1 MARSRD
7 VHGWQGPQA
16 LTKSLAPLL
25 LLLSCC
31 LPLGLPALALLAST
45 GDPGQNTRTSTPRAG
60 LAAYYACAGPPLL
73 ANRSVGKAG
82 RPYAAPGGVG
92 GNQGRGVLGRGR
104 GCGSCQV
111 AATQALCSP
120 TATCLENWF
129 DKTWEIVALRPRG
142 HVLLSW
148 PRVR

>member
-1 MARSRD
+1 MLPS
-7 VHGWQGPQA
+7 
-16 LTKSLAPLL
+16 
-25 LLLSCC
+25 
-31 LPLGLPALALLAST
+31 PLGLPALALLAST

-111 AATQALCSP
+111 AATQALCGLPASFGKLVQQNMGDCCAQ
-120 TATCLENWF
+120 ATWACSVVLASGAVRGQCPGRVQSASGLEC
-129 DKTWEIVALRPRG
+129 ISC
-142 HVLLSW
+142 VLLS
-148 PRVR
+148 